1 MAADVV
7 TVVRFARGP
16 ALSHARWSSGMP
28 RAAQAGGSEVGDEI
42 SVLGFAGSLRQG
54 SYNKAALRAAI
65 ELAPAGLTIETFDLA
80 PIQPYNEDVKER
92 GFPPPEQEL
101 REKIRAAGAL
111 LIVTPEY
118 NRSIPGVLKNAIDWA
133 SRPPDQPFDGKPTAI
148 FGASPGMIGT
158 AVAQYD
164 LRRCLGVLNALVMNT
179 PSVMIGQASEK
190 FDEQGR
196 LTDQATRDIIGKLLG
211 SLVDWTRRVGRGI
224 QANG

>member
-1 MAADVV
+1 VEETNVAD
-7 TVVRFARGP
+7 P
-16 ALSHARWSSGMP
+16 
-28 RAAQAGGSEVGDEI
+28 I

-65 ELAPAGLTIETFDLA
+65 ELAPAGMTIETFDLA
-80 PIQPYNEDVKER
+80 PIQPYNEDVKQR

-101 REKIRAAGAL
+101 RERIRAADAL

-118 NRSIPGVLKNAIDWA
+118 NRGVPGVLKNAIDWV
-133 SRPPDQPFDGKPTAI
+133 SRPPDQPFNGKPTAI
-148 FGASPGMIGT
+148 LGASPGMIGT

-196 LTDQATRDIIGKLLG
+196 LTDQPTRDIIGKLLG
-211 SLVDWTRRVGRGI
+211 SLVDWTRWVGRRNR
-224 QANG
+224 ANG

>member
-1 MAADVV
+1 VEEANVAD
-7 TVVRFARGP
+7 P
-16 ALSHARWSSGMP
+16 
-28 RAAQAGGSEVGDEI
+28 I

-54 SYNKAALRAAI
+54 SYNKAALRAAV
-65 ELAPAGLTIETFDLA
+65 ELAPAGMTIETFDLA
-80 PIQPYNEDVKER
+80 PIQPYNEDVKQR

-101 REKIRAAGAL
+101 RERIRAADAL

-118 NRSIPGVLKNAIDWA
+118 NRGIPGVLKNAIDWV
-133 SRPPDQPFDGKPTAI
+133 SRPPDQPLNGKPTAI
-148 FGASPGMIGT
+148 LGASPGMIGT

-211 SLVDWTRRVGRGI
+211 SLVDWTRWVGRGS